1 MALRIKDVAQAAGV
15 SVTTVSRVLSNNG
28 PVRDSVRER
37 VQNAMQQLGYRPNAA
52 ARRLRSGDT
61 ATIGLVVSDVRNP
74 FFTEVSRAVEDMA
87 YRQGMRV
94 ILCNT
99 DENPEKEAM
108 YLRLMEEE
116 RVTGMIYSPTR
127 DAAERFRAAHYP
139 FPVVMID
146 RADAASH
153 ADAVTLDNRA
163 AAERLT
169 LHLIEQGHRHIF
181 ALFGNA
187 STTGRERHAGY
198 CDAMQ
203 RHGLDTDAVFVE
215 PQPAQAQ
222 QAVGARLAAQ
232 AAQAAHPGGAPAPGA
247 ILASNGLLLLGA
259 FRALREMRAA
269 HAGEAGA
276 PHRAAPALCG
286 FDNDAWTELVE
297 PGITVI
303 AQPVYEI
310 GRCAMT
316 LLSERIAQPDTPRST
331 RVLPGELIIRGSSL
345 ATAA

>member
-37 VQNAMQQLGYRPNAA
+37 VQAAMQQLGYRPNAA

-127 DAAERFRAAHYP
+127 DAAERFRAEHYP

-169 LHLIEQGHRHIF
+169 LHLIEQGHRHVF
-181 ALFGNA
+181 GLFGNA

-198 CDAMQ
+198 CDAMR
-203 RHGLDTDAVFVE
+203 RHGLDVDAVFVE

-222 QAVGARLAAQ
+222 RAVGVRLAT
-232 AAQAAHPGGAPAPGA
+232 AAPDA

-259 FRALREMRAA
+259 FRALREARA
-269 HAGEAGA
+269 HLLH
-276 PHRAAPALCG
+276 PLPAPALCG

-316 LLSERIAQPDTPRST
+316 LLSERIARPDSPRST
-331 RVLPGELIIRGSSL
+331 RVLPGELIVRGSSR
-345 ATAA
+345 ARVV

>member
-37 VQNAMQQLGYRPNAA
+37 VQTAMQQLGYRPNAA

-127 DAAERFRAAHYP
+127 DAAERFRAEHYP

-163 AAERLT
+163 AAERLA

-181 ALFGNA
+181 GMFGNA

-198 CDAMQ
+198 CDAMR
-203 RHGLDTDAVFVE
+203 RHGLDVDAVFVE

-222 QAVGARLAAQ
+222 RAVGVRLAA
-232 AAQAAHPGGAPAPGA
+232 AAAAPDA

-259 FRALREMRAA
+259 FRALREARAHPGTHPSA
-269 HAGEAGA
+269 V
-276 PHRAAPALCG
+276 PALCG

-316 LLSERIAQPDTPRST
+316 LLSERIAQPDIARRT
-331 RVLPGELIIRGSSL
+331 RVLPGELIVRGSSR
-345 ATAA
+345 AKVA

>member
-37 VQNAMQQLGYRPNAA
+37 VQAAMQELGYRPNAA

-127 DAAERFRAAHYP
+127 DAAERFRAEHYP

-169 LHLIEQGHRHIF
+169 LHLLERGHRCIF
-181 ALFGNA
+181 GLFGNA

-203 RHGLDTDAVFVE
+203 RHGLGADAVFVE
-215 PQPAQAQ
+215 PQPAGAQ
-222 QAVGARLAAQ
+222 QAVGARLAAR
-232 AAQAAHPGGAPAPGA
+232 GGAPVPDA

-259 FRALREMRAA
+259 FRALREARQTPAPGL
-269 HAGEAGA
+269 HGA
-276 PHRAAPALCG
+276 PGHPPAAPALCG

-316 LLSERIAQPDTPRST
+316 LLSERIAQPDIPRRT
-331 RVLPGELIIRGSSL
+331 RVLPGELIVRGSSTGIV
-345 ATAA
+345 A

>member
-1 MALRIKDVAQAAGV
+1 MSQHSKDQHVIMALRIKDVAQAAGV

-37 VQNAMQQLGYRPNAA
+37 VQAAMQQLGYRPNAA

-87 YRQGMRV
+87 YARGMRV

-127 DAAERFRAAHYP
+127 DAAEHFRAEHYP

-169 LHLIEQGHRHIF
+169 LHLIEQGHRRIF

-198 CDAMQ
+198 GDAMR
-203 RHGLDTDAVFVE
+203 RHDLAPDAVFLE
-215 PQPAQAQ
+215 PQPARAQ
-222 QAVGARLAAQ
+222 KAVSERFADPLDAD
-232 AAQAAHPGGAPAPGA
+232 APSAV
-247 ILASNGLLLLGA
+247 LASNGLLLLGA
-259 FRALREMRAA
+259 FRGLREARARLSPA
-269 HAGEAGA
+269 A
-276 PHRAAPALCG
+276 PAAPALCG
-286 FDNDAWTELVE
+286 FDNDAWTELVD

-310 GRCAMT
+310 GQCAMT
-316 LLSERIAQPDTPRST
+316 LLSERIAQPDAPRRT
-331 RVLPGELIIRGSSL
+331 RVLPGELIVRGSSR
-345 ATAA
+345 AAAE